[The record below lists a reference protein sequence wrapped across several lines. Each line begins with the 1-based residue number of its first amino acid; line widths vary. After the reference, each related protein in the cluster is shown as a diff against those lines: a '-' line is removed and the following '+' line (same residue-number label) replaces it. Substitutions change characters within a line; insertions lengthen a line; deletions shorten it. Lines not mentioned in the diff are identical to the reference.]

1 MSGVTRRIVFGSLRR
16 RRGRVVVAT
25 CAIALGASLV
35 VEALNLRYGI
45 KERLARELRS
55 YGANLVL
62 VPRTE
67 PFLKESDRVILE
79 DKRLKDR
86 IIGYAPFIH
95 KVAKVDGKDVVLV
108 GARFSQLSKISQW
121 WQIEGRWPEKENEAL
136 IGTNAASK
144 LGLRLGDRFSA
155 VHKIS
160 QLSLSVTGLL
170 HTGGAEEH
178 QVLVRLETL
187 QRLTLLDGFLT
198 SVLVSSPAGKE
209 LEETVAILQK
219 AWPQAE
225 ARTLLQ
231 VARAEEAILA
241 RLEIFLTLVS
251 LLILTAAGLS
261 VYATMST
268 AALERKVEM
277 ALMRA
282 LGGEERRV
290 AWIFASEALGM
301 GLIGGI
307 LGCAAG
313 LLLSEIIG
321 LSVFGSFFFPSLLSL
336 PIGLALGVGISLFCS
351 LWVMRRILA
360 LQPAVVLRGAREQ
373 MGALIL

>member
-1 MSGVTRRIVFGSLRR
+1 MREMTRRILLGSLRR
-16 RRGRVVVAT
+16 RKGQVAVAI
-25 CAIALGASLV
+25 CAVALGASLV
-35 VEALNLRYGI
+35 VAALNLRYGI
-45 KERLARELRS
+45 EGRLAQELRS

-62 VPRTE
+62 VPRAE
-67 PFLKESDRVILE
+67 PFLKERDLVILE

-95 KVAKVDGKDVVLV
+95 RVAKVEGKDVVLV
-108 GARFSQLSKISQW
+108 GTRFSQIRKTNPW
-121 WQIEGRWPEKENEAL
+121 WQVEGRWPEKEDEAL
-136 IGTNAASK
+136 IGSNAASK
-144 LGLRLGDRFSA
+144 LGLRLNDRFSV
-155 VHKIS
+155 VHKTS
-160 QLSLSVTGLL
+160 QLSFSLAGILR
-170 HTGGAEEH
+170 TGGAEEH
-178 QVLVRLETL
+178 QAFVPMETL
-187 QRLTLLDGFLT
+187 QRLTHLHGFLT
-198 SVLVSSPAGKE
+198 SVLVSSRAGKD
-209 LEETVAILQK
+209 LDETVAILQK

-225 ARTLLQ
+225 TRTLLQ
-231 VARAEEAILA
+231 VARAEEALLA

-251 LLILTAAGLS
+251 LLILIAAGLS

-268 AALERKVEM
+268 AALERRVEM

-290 AWIFASEALGM
+290 AWIFAAEALGI

-307 LGCAAG
+307 LGCAIG

-321 LSVFGSFFFPSLLSL
+321 LSVFGSFIFPSLLSL

-360 LQPAVVLRGAREQ
+360 LQPAVVLRGE
-373 MGALIL
+373 

>member
-1 MSGVTRRIVFGSLRR
+1 MSEMTRRIVFGSLRR
-16 RRGRVVVAT
+16 RRGRVVVAI

-35 VEALNLRYGI
+35 VAALNLRYGI

-67 PFLKESDRVILE
+67 PFLKESDLVILE

-95 KVAKVDGKDVVLV
+95 KVAKVGGKDVVLV

-321 LSVFGSFFFPSLLSL
+321 LSVFGSFIFPSLLSL

-351 LWVMRRILA
+351 LWVVRRILA
-360 LQPAVVLRGAREQ
+360 LQPAVVLRGE
-373 MGALIL
+373 